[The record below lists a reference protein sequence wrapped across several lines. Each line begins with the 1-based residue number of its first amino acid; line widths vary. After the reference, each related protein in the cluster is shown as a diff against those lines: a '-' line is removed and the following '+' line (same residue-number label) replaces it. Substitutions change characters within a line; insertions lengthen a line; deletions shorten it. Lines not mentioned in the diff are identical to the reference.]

1 MLVVVERLIDL
12 ANRVHFFLNVCIQN
26 HPHKNSYDEVL
37 DGSRLF
43 EFGEALELRRGV
55 DLEIEIVSPGK
66 RYGIFRHHKSKC
78 KQMSHDKDPHEQ
90 GDLVIAEI
98 PILPL
103 GHLLLGEEEPA

>member
-1 MLVVVERLIDL
+1 M
-12 ANRVHFFLNVCIQN
+12 
-26 HPHKNSYDEVL
+26 
-37 DGSRLF
+37 
-43 EFGEALELRRGV
+43 
-55 DLEIEIVSPGK
+55 GK
-66 RYGIFRHHKSKC
+66 RASSEPKC